1 MGEGGLL
8 GVPGAILVFALGA
21 CVGSFAGVVAYRLPR
36 ELSIVAPRSFCA
48 RCREPLALWANL
60 PLISYIVLRG
70 RCPRC
75 GGEIGFR
82 YFLIEAALASAAIYL
97 YLQFP
102 PADALS
108 RFVLC
113 ASLLVIGMIDFDW
126 GVIYDGAALTMVPL
140 GFVAAWLLM
149 PEVGWR
155 SSLIGIIGGIT
166 FLFVT
171 RFGYWLIRRKE
182 GVGVGDFYVV
192 AIAGAFLGWPGAFFT
207 LFFGSLFGSIGGLAI
222 AINGWTLPE
231 EPLSEAIA
239 EVTAARSAD
248 SPTDETSVLQRP
260 IPFGPFLALAAA
272 VYALFQTPL
281 TRWYLAS

>member
-113 ASLLVIGMIDFDW
+113 ASLLVIGM
-126 GVIYDGAALTMVPL
+126 
-140 GFVAAWLLM
+140 
-149 PEVGWR
+149 
-155 SSLIGIIGGIT
+155 IGGIT